1 MRRRADR
8 AKPNIVVLLID
19 TLRADH
25 LSCYGYDRATSP
37 CIDRIAER
45 GVVFDNAISA
55 APWTPPSH
63 ASLFTG
69 TYPSRH
75 GVDRSRLVMREDLAP
90 LPEVLRRHGYRT
102 YGVSSNYWLSRETR
116 FHRGFDRFVQ
126 SWQLV
131 QTAGGNAPLERQNR
145 KEALGLQ
152 TLAGPEREG
161 GWLHTCGGAMN
172 GLYERA
178 TRALRRSWH
187 LYDDGA
193 WRVNSIVHGWMREWK
208 RLDEP
213 FFAFVHYLEPHLRYA
228 PPGRYRHQHLP
239 RGVDDRGIARVN
251 QDPWRFLT
259 GRARM
264 GEEDFAILRG
274 LYDGEISYVDW
285 RVGQLHAALRDQGLL
300 DNTLFVI
307 TSDHGENIGD
317 HGLMDHV
324 YCLYD
329 SLLRVPLIVGGLAE
343 FPAGERVAEQVQ
355 TPDLFPTI
363 LKLAGVEEEETW
375 RQVQTPPLFPRDVRG
390 QPERAAIAEYLEPQP
405 PVGILRKRYPEFD
418 PSRFDRTL
426 RTVRGDGY
434 KYIWAS
440 DGRDELYDIA
450 SDPGEERNLIDA
462 EPEVAARLRKSLEE
476 WLASFSPARASDEE
490 LELDAAMR
498 QRLEDLGYL
507 A

>member
-1 MRRRADR
+1 MRTAGGRAR
-8 AKPNIVVLLID
+8 PNILLLLID

-25 LSCYGYDRATSP
+25 LSCYGYGRATSP

-45 GVVFDNAISA
+45 GVVFDSAISA

-63 ASLFTG
+63 ASVFTG

-75 GVDRSRLVMREDLAP
+75 GVDRSRLILRDDLVP
-90 LPEVLRRHGYRT
+90 LPDVLRRHGYRT

-116 FHRGFDRFVQ
+116 FNRGFDRFVH

-131 QTAGGNAPLERQNR
+131 QTGGGNAPLERQNR
-145 KEALGLQ
+145 KDGLALE
-152 TLAGPEREG
+152 TLNAPEHH
-161 GWLHTCGGAMN
+161 GWLHTCGTALN
-172 GLYERA
+172 NLYERG

-193 WRVNSIVHGWMREWK
+193 WRVNAIVQGWMREWK

-239 RGVDDRGIARVN
+239 RGVDDRRIATVN
-251 QDPWRFLT
+251 QDPWRHLT

-264 GEEDFAILRG
+264 DDEDFAILRG
-274 LYDGEISYVDW
+274 LYDGEISYVDQ
-285 RVGQLHAALRDQGLL
+285 RVGQLYTALREQGLL
-300 DNTLFVI
+300 DNTLVI
-307 TSDHGENIGD
+307 VTSDHGENIGD

-329 SLLRVPLIVGGLAE
+329 TLLRVPLIVGGLAE
-343 FPAGERVAEQVQ
+343 FPAGLRVAEQVQ
-355 TPDLFPTI
+355 TPDVFPTV
-363 LKLAGVEEEETW
+363 LTLAGIEDEEAW
-375 RQVQTPPLFPRDVRG
+375 RQVQAPSLFPREVRG
-390 QPERAAIAEYLEPQP
+390 QPGRAAIAEYLEPQP
-405 PVGILRKRYPEFD
+405 PVGILRKRYPDFD
-418 PSRFDRTL
+418 ASRFDRTL
-426 RTVRGDGY
+426 RTVRADGY
-434 KYIWAS
+434 KYVWAS
-440 DGRDELYDIA
+440 DGKDELYA
-450 SDPGEERNLIDA
+450 VAADPNEERNLIDA
-462 EPEVAARLRKSLEE
+462 EPEVAARLRKSLDE
-476 WLASFSPARASDEE
+476 WLASFSPARASDQE